1 MHLWGECEGFGD
13 AWLGDAK
20 ICAHVGRIQK
30 QKVSKAAQRG
40 RGAFWRVG
48 YTGTSAGVR
57 VCNIAAEDAPTTCGY
72 VTPPLAY
79 PQVLSTTWKTY
90 RCVIHRILITC
101 GVITRWH
108 KDP

>member
-30 QKVSKAAQRG
+30 QKVSKAAQWG

-48 YTGTSAGVR
+48 YTGTFAGV
-57 VCNIAAEDAPTTCGY
+57 
-72 VTPPLAY
+72 
-79 PQVLSTTWKTY
+79 
-90 RCVIHRILITC
+90 CV
-101 GVITRWH
+101 
-108 KDP
+108 

>member
-48 YTGTSAGVR
+48 YTGASAGVR
-57 VCNIAAEDAPTTCGY
+57 VCNIATEDAPTTCGY

-101 GVITRWH
+101 GVIPR
-108 KDP
+108 